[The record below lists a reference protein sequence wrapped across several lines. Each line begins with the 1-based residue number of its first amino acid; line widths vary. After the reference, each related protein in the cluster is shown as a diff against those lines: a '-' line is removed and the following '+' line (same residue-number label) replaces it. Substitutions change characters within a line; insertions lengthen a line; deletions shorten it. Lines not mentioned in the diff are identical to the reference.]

1 MIVLLKI
8 ISLPI
13 RLPVFIIL
21 AVLSGSFFTVV
32 RTFGIV
38 LLSAGS
44 LVSTLIQLAAGI
56 FSVLVIIDLI
66 NLFSDTGTSAFS
78 TPVKDFILLGISLLI
93 GLFGTFLPKILEFT
107 MGLAMT
113 IAVLLWRGAKKVL
126 LCR

>member
-1 MIVLLKI
+1 MIIFLKI

-21 AVLSGSFFTVV
+21 AAVSGLIFTVV

-113 IAVLLWRGAKKVL
+113 IAVLQWRGAKKVL